1 MRVRKSKILSYI
13 IITFV
18 AVLSLIS
25 CGGGGNSEDSGG
37 GGGSSEGP
45 TWTAGVYENED
56 NFKDQCENPRSGT
69 DLNGNAFPDQ
79 SGSTLHENHWLRSW
93 SNNTY
98 LWYSELPDIDPATES
113 NPTDY
118 FDLLKTPQTTAS
130 GTDKD
135 NFHFFMDTAEYRQR
149 TQSGVSVSY
158 GIDWELRSAS
168 VPRSLF
174 IRYIEP
180 GSPADAAALNLTRGV
195 QIIEIDGINVENDST
210 QAGVDILN
218 AGLFPDADGD
228 SHTFMVRDVGAST
241 DREVTIVATEVTS
254 DPVPVVN
261 TFATDSGN
269 VGYLLFFDH
278 NFVSEDKLYDA
289 MTQLS
294 NNNVTD
300 LILDVRYNG
309 GGYLYI
315 ASQLSYMIA
324 GSIATNGKTFEE
336 LRFNDKYPDTDPVT
350 GDPLSP
356 TPFYTT
362 ISQYSDNYAQ
372 GTALPQLNLNRVFIL
387 ATDGTC
393 SASEA
398 IINGLRGIDVEVIL
412 IGNTTCGKPYGFYP
426 TDNCGTTYFTIQFDG
441 INEKG
446 SGGYSN
452 GFSPMNTAGTPGEL
466 VTGCSVA
473 DDLSLPL
480 GELQD
485 PLVSAAMNYRVDSS
499 CPAVTKSMTK
509 DKSSLATE
517 YREAEVGL
525 KLKLPVNLNNKV
537 YIDPYN
543 R

>member
-387 ATDGTC
+387 ATDGT
-393 SASEA
+393 
-398 IINGLRGIDVEVIL
+398 
-412 IGNTTCGKPYGFYP
+412 
-426 TDNCGTTYFTIQFDG
+426 
-441 INEKG
+441 
-446 SGGYSN
+446 
-452 GFSPMNTAGTPGEL
+452 
-466 VTGCSVA
+466 
-473 DDLSLPL
+473 
-480 GELQD
+480 
-485 PLVSAAMNYRVDSS
+485 
-499 CPAVTKSMTK
+499 
-509 DKSSLATE
+509 
-517 YREAEVGL
+517 
-525 KLKLPVNLNNKV
+525 
-537 YIDPYN
+537 
-543 R
+543 